1 MKKKLILILSMVAL
15 LVCVFA
21 ISASAASMDFIS
33 TKTTDDYEE
42 PETGMITV
50 GEIGFSNDN
59 FSTTICRLDYLY
71 ICTQESNSYL
81 AFIPAQF
88 QNFVNTLMNSD
99 NVSYSEFV
107 SFVNNIDESKLYDGD
122 SYALPS
128 IKSQFNGFDEAY
140 YNKIYFGETVIT
152 QEDLTAK
159 YEEGK
164 NAGYSDGFNDGYN
177 AGLDSGEFSGFA
189 DGYNSFAED
198 LDNHFNDY
206 VNSVGGLQNATP
218 DGFSSYVSNSPSYDF
233 FCAFNSNSIG
243 SCFESFYEA
252 GASSSSS
259 SSHGGSHVTIQ
270 DKGENYGK
278 SHNGDSDTIDT
289 DCCYNPGYYDGVLDG
304 GDTYKNS
311 EQWDIDV
318 NNEINEYM
326 QSSEYQTLMNEYSTE
341 VINEYLLSVEYQAAI
356 DSSIAVGEAIGE
368 ANAYDR
374 AYEEVLT
381 QGRTEGY
388 NSFRESQEY
397 LDALDSSSYVGYK
410 KGVEDGKNSVVD
422 PTGVI
427 ALIVI
432 LAVLGFI
439 VFIVSK
445 KAHGKKI
452 FKKK

>member
-21 ISASAASMDFIS
+21 ISASASSMDFVS

-42 PETGMITV
+42 IEAGCLQTGTIEYSTDVGLTV
-50 GEIGFSNDN
+50 
-59 FSTTICRLDYLY
+59 ICKLDYLY
-71 ICTQESNSYL
+71 ISTTDSNDYVS
-81 AFIPAQF
+81 FIPAQF
-88 QNFVNTLMNSD
+88 KNFVNTLLNSD
-99 NVSYSEFV
+99 NVSFSEFI
-107 SFVNNIDESKLYDGD
+107 SFVSTCDESSLYDSG
-122 SYALPS
+122 SGLS
-128 IKSQFNGFDEAY
+128 TIKSQVLGFDENY

-164 NAGYSDGFNDGYN
+164 TAGYSDGYSNGYN
-177 AGLDSGEFSGFA
+177 EGLAFGEYNGFM
-189 DGYNSFAED
+189 DGYNSFAEE
-198 LDNHFNDY
+198 LNNHFNDY
-206 VNSVGGLQNATP
+206 VNSVGGLQNATS

-233 FCAFNSNSIG
+233 FCAFNTNSIG

-326 QSSEYQTLMNEYSTE
+326 QSTEYQTLMNEYSTE